1 MTNHDD
7 QMKQMTNHGTQWR
20 EKNYADKLFEKLNNK
35 IKSPS
40 SLTRTVID
48 AHEQNS
54 SSCLVVV
61 HMGRIIEFSPV

>member
-20 EKNYADKLFEKLNNK
+20 EKNYADKLFEKLNSK

-40 SLTRTVID
+40 SLTGTVID
-48 AHEQNS
+48 AH
-54 SSCLVVV
+54 
-61 HMGRIIEFSPV
+61 